1 MNKSADTH
9 PMSVQS
15 IVDNLPAVV
24 FEYTLFPDGTRDFTY
39 LSPRCEEVIGLK
51 RDILLNG
58 TYPMKSFIHPE
69 DREEF
74 SRVSDES
81 INTLSSLKWE
91 GRLLMENGTSNWI
104 EVSGV
109 PVKMKDG
116 RFVWSGIINDIN
128 IRKSLEASHRETER
142 RHHDLLATLPLGVGI
157 HQNGVLVYANQ
168 YAAKIMDADT
178 PEELLGKSV
187 IEFVHPEYR
196 KFVGERMKL
205 IAEGNPMPAVEEKFI
220 TLKGREIFVET
231 SAAPFWFN
239 GKPAVQLIV
248 KDITEQKEAV
258 QVIRKTET
266 LFIQLFENSPL
277 AIVMLDDKG
286 NVSKV
291 NHGFEEMFGYS
302 LTELK
307 GRGLNQFIV
316 PDELENEGNDL
327 NSIISNQKVVR
338 TDTVRL
344 SKNGNYLSVIIY
356 GVPVMLEDKTIGIF
370 GVYVDITE
378 RKKVEEELKIRN
390 TELDNFVYKV
400 SHDLRAPLSSVLGL
414 VNLAMLPGND
424 DNLMDYL
431 KIIGQKI
438 GQLDNFIND
447 VLSHSKNLKLEMKVA
462 KVDFEK
468 TIEQTFTN
476 LNYQKGADKVK
487 REVAVRADGFY
498 NDPWRIAEIFRN
510 LISNA
515 IKYRK
520 LDHESPAIHILVR
533 ADEKEAEIIF
543 KDNGIGIDTDNLNH
557 IFEMF
562 YRASEQSDGSGL
574 GLYIVKNAVD
584 KLGGTIQV
592 ESTLGEG
599 TEFRITL
606 PNLPH

>member
-1 MNKSADTH
+1 MDKPADTH
-9 PMSVQS
+9 SLSVQS

-39 LSPRCEEVIGLK
+39 LSPRCDEVIGLN
-51 RDILLNG
+51 RETLLAG
-58 TYPMKSFIHPE
+58 TFPMSSFIYPD

-74 SRVSDES
+74 LRIADDS
-81 INTLSSLKWE
+81 ISNLASFKWE
-91 GRLLMENGTSNWI
+91 GRIIIESGVSWI

-109 PVKMKDG
+109 PVRMKNG
-116 RFVWSGIINDIN
+116 SVVWSGIINDIN
-128 IRKSLEASHRETER
+128 SRKLLEVTHRETER
-142 RHHDLLATLPLGVGI
+142 RHQDLLESLPLGVGI
-157 HQNGVLVYANQ
+157 HQNGLLVYANQ
-168 YAAKIMDADT
+168 YAAKIMDASK
-178 PEELLGKSV
+178 PEDLIGKSV

-196 KFVGERMKL
+196 KFVAERMKA
-205 IAEGNPMPAVEEKFI
+205 IAEGKSMPAMEEKFI

-231 SAAPFWFN
+231 SAAPFWFK

-248 KDITEQKEAV
+248 KDITDQKEAV
-258 QVIRKTET
+258 HAIRKTET

-286 NVSKV
+286 NVSRV
-291 NHGFEEMFGYS
+291 NTGFEEMFGYS
-302 LTELK
+302 LAELK
-307 GRGLNQFIV
+307 GKGLNQFIV

-327 NSIISNQKVVR
+327 NSIISNQRVVR

-344 SKNGNYLSVIIY
+344 NKAGSYLSVIIY

-378 RKKVEEELKIRN
+378 RKKVEEELKVRN

-424 DNLMDYL
+424 DNLMDYM
-431 KIIGQKI
+431 KIVGQKI

-462 KVDFEK
+462 QVDFEK
-468 TIEQTFTN
+468 IIDQTFTN

-487 REVAVRADGFY
+487 REVAIRADGFY

-520 LDHESPAIHILVR
+520 LDHETPSIHILVR
-533 ADEKEAEIIF
+533 SDQKEAEIIF
-543 KDNGIGIDTDNLNH
+543 KDNGIGIDTENLNH

-599 TEFRITL
+599 TEFKITL